1 MFTGLHAS
9 FNLRSVPF
17 SSTIRRRR
25 KAMGLTLEE
34 VAERAQLSPNY
45 LGSVELGRRDPSL
58 STVIAIARALKAS
71 AAELLGGA
79 QELGPAGVEAGKV
92 VDGLP
97 AEVQETLLAFLRTLA
112 RRRR

>member
-9 FNLRSVPF
+9 FNLQPVPF
-17 SSTIRRRR
+17 SSNIRRRR
-25 KAMGLTLEE
+25 KSMGLTLEE

-58 STVIAIARALKAS
+58 STVVAIARALKAS
-71 AAELLGGA
+71 AAELLGSA
-79 QELGPAGVEAGKV
+79 QDLGPTGVEAGKII
-92 VDGLP
+92 DALP
-97 AEVQETLLAFLRTLA
+97 AEVQESLLVFLRALA